1 MECIDVVPVCAR
13 CMMCSLIVTLVI
25 VLAHG
30 DRAARCGGR
39 DGGDGGDGGRRRRIA
54 AGDMRRIFPSLRR
67 CCAHFLLLFAA
78 INLFAW
84 RNIFVVIAFAL
95 LVLRGLLAV
104 PGSSSQQS
112 PSGRRCRCFRRLS
125 RNNDATPDCAL
136 RSRQR

>member
-1 MECIDVVPVCAR
+1 
-13 CMMCSLIVTLVI
+13 MMCSLIVTLVI

-39 DGGDGGDGGRRRRIA
+39 DGGDDRGRRRIA
-54 AGDMRRIFPSLRR
+54 AGVICGASFPLCVAAALIF
-67 CCAHFLLLFAA
+67 LFAA